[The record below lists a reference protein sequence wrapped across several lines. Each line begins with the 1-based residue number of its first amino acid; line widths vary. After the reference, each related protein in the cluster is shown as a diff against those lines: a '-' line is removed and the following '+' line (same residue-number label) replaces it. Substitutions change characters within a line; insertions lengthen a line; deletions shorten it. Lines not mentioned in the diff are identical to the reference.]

1 MRGKS
6 RSNSSLSKRGT
17 IVTFTTVTVDSDVF
31 GSQDI
36 ERIIRNHV
44 PQQSIQPRGTVATT
58 SRSDITTNAVTES
71 ILKSRKEAFNI
82 PEAAALLG
90 TSTSFVANL
99 VNTSRLPRTDS
110 ANPKQ
115 RLIPKDVLAQFA
127 GDNATMISKHQARVA
142 RRKPRKKTS
151 NKRATKA

>member
-6 RSNSSLSKRGT
+6 RSNGSLSKRGT
-17 IVTFTTVTVDSDVF
+17 VVTFTTVTVDSDVF
-31 GSQDI
+31 GAQDI

-44 PQQSIQPRGTVATT
+44 PQQSTT
-58 SRSDITTNAVTES
+58 ARNIVTPNRSNSITNSVTES

-115 RLIPKDVLAQFA
+115 RLILKDVLAQFA

-142 RRKPRKKTS
+142 RRKPRKKGS